1 MARGLAAR
9 GDGAPPR
16 GAGMSGAPGGAANGP
31 PLRDALAAARATLAR
46 ARRVVVFT
54 GAGVSAESGVPTFR
68 GAGGLWKEF
77 KPEDLATPIA
87 FGRDPRLVWEWYGWR
102 REAVARC
109 PPNAAH
115 LALARWMLTRAG
127 VTLVS
132 QNVDDLHER
141 AARAVAGDAQAAR
154 RAEPVR
160 LHGSLFHDH
169 CTRCTYRG
177 EARGAVDAT
186 SIATLPHCP
195 ECGGLLR
202 PDVVWFGEM
211 LPARA
216 VEVAFAAAGEADACL
231 VIGTTGAVYPA
242 AGVVHAAK
250 AVGARV
256 VVVDPGQ
263 TEYEGVADIRLCE
276 AAGEVVPQILG

>member
-1 MARGLAAR
+1 
-9 GDGAPPR
+9 
-16 GAGMSGAPGGAANGP
+16 MSGPPAGAAGAISP
-31 PLRDALAAARATLAR
+31 AAMAAGHAALAGAV
-46 ARRVVVFT
+46 RVVVFT
-54 GAGVSAESGVPTFR
+54 GAGASAESGVPTFR
-68 GAGGLWKEF
+68 GAGGLWNAY

-102 REAVARC
+102 RELVACCR
-109 PPNAAH
+109 PNAAH
-115 LALARWMLTRAG
+115 FALARWMLSRSG

-141 AARAVAGDAQAAR
+141 AAREVAGDAEAAR

-169 CTRCTYRG
+169 CTRCTYRAG
-177 EARGAVDAT
+177 ARGAVDAT

-216 VEVAFAAAGEADACL
+216 VEAAFTAAGEAEACL

-242 AGVVHAAK
+242 AGVVHTAK
-250 AVGARV
+250 AAGAQV
-256 VVVDPGQ
+256 VVVDPGR
-263 TEYEGVADIRLCE
+263 TEYEDVADIRLVGP
-276 AAGEVVPQILG
+276 AGEIVPQLVE